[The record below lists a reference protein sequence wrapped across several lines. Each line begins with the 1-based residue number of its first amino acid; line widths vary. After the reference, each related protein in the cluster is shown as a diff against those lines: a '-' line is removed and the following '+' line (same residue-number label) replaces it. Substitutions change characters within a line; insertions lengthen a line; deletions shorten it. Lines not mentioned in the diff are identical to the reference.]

1 MENSLISSANLRKP
15 SAEERIS
22 LNTTISNG
30 STIFNVQVYMISLLS
45 AATLEEI
52 PYEDAICL
60 FKPHSSK
67 HPLNF
72 RYVGTVLHFLTS
84 PEPLPD

>member
-1 MENSLISSANLRKP
+1 
-15 SAEERIS
+15 
-22 LNTTISNG
+22 
-30 STIFNVQVYMISLLS
+30 MISLLS